1 MAKTNKEA
9 ILKLSQEINKKEG
22 EGAIYSLGSSKAI
35 LRIPRWSTGI
45 TDLDNI
51 IGGGMPEGRVIE
63 IYGGESAG
71 KTTLA
76 YHLCGLHELCLD
88 IPIEG
93 CVDCDTEYFNG
104 VKWKKISD
112 FTAGERVLQYN
123 KNGTATLEYPKKFHV
138 YNSNAL
144 WHVTS
149 QRLDMCISEYHNVV
163 YRTTGNGE
171 IKIKPFH
178 DIRLAMMR
186 NKEGFCGNIPKT
198 FEYSGKGINL
208 TEWQIRLMVAVFAD
222 GSFPGKESCQC
233 CFGIKKKR
241 KIKRLEM
248 LLAKN
253 NIKYRK
259 RKEFYIFGAPMREK
273 HYPLEWYNMS
283 KEQLEIVLDEM
294 KHWDGCQFEKGHM
307 PSFSTT
313 SKRDADFIQFAY
325 TATGYA
331 AYITVRD
338 RRGTQKYIKDH
349 WIKSEK
355 VSYNVCSGVK
365 SKIVSLRKG
374 HVQLYH
380 TKDGKMYC
388 FTMKSGMWVMRRN
401 NKIIV
406 TGNTFDAS
414 RAKVFGN
421 RPKQMLI
428 YRANYGEDAFNK
440 AIKYAQLGIP
450 LIVFDSVPSMQPRED
465 VEKILK
471 AVDKDAE
478 IETRIGGIARLMTK
492 YLPVLESVIE
502 QTGTTVIFINQIRDK
517 MGMMNPFG
525 DTETTPGGHKLKHA
539 CSLRIKVARK
549 QWIEIPNKN
558 PLNTATKEKIGLIMK
573 CKIVKSKVNEPM
585 GECEIPLIFEKGFI
599 EYSDID
605 TVRKEIMKEH
615 GRKYKEMFG

>member
-1 MAKTNKEA
+1 MAKTNREA

-22 EGAIYSLGSSKAI
+22 EGMLYSLGSKSAN
-35 LRIPRWSTGI
+35 LNLPRWSTNI
-45 TDLDNI
+45 PDLDSI
-51 IGGGMPEGRVIE
+51 IGGGMPEGRVVE

-76 YHLCGLHELCLD
+76 YHLCGLHDLCLSV
-88 IPIEG
+88 PIEG
-93 CVDCDTEYFNG
+93 TF
-104 VKWKKISD
+104 SP
-112 FTAGERVLQYN
+112 ER
-123 KNGTATLEYPKKFHV
+123 A
-138 YNSNAL
+138 
-144 WHVTS
+144 
-149 QRLDMCISEYHNVV
+149 RI
-163 YRTTGNGE
+163 
-171 IKIKPFH
+171 
-178 DIRLAMMR
+178 
-186 NKEGFCGNIPKT
+186 
-198 FEYSGKGINL
+198 
-208 TEWQIRLMVAVFAD
+208 
-222 GSFPGKESCQC
+222 
-233 CFGIKKKR
+233 
-241 KIKRLEM
+241 
-248 LLAKN
+248 
-253 NIKYRK
+253 
-259 RKEFYIFGAPMREK
+259 
-273 HYPLEWYNMS
+273 
-283 KEQLEIVLDEM
+283 
-294 KHWDGCQFEKGHM
+294 
-307 PSFSTT
+307 
-313 SKRDADFIQFAY
+313 
-325 TATGYA
+325 
-331 AYITVRD
+331 
-338 RRGTQKYIKDH
+338 
-349 WIKSEK
+349 
-355 VSYNVCSGVK
+355 
-365 SKIVSLRKG
+365 
-374 HVQLYH
+374 
-380 TKDGKMYC
+380 
-388 FTMKSGMWVMRRN
+388 
-401 NKIIV
+401 
-406 TGNTFDAS
+406 
-414 RAKVFGN
+414 FGN

-573 CKIVKSKVNEPM
+573 CKIVKSKVCEPM

-599 EYSDID
+599 EYSDLD